1 MRAPQRIEPKKIQ
14 EVASLLIPLQGQSIL
29 LPNVTVAEIIPV
41 SQIQPVAHA
50 PAWYL
55 GNFQWRELTVPL
67 LSLEAL
73 NGEPVPNIHN
83 RARLAVLNTTGL
95 HGDLAFIALLTQGLP
110 RLARVSE
117 DEISEREDAENR
129 PYDLMHVSWAGEYT
143 LIPDV
148 TAIEQAF
155 LNYLHSYDQSPVHEE
170 LQALESG
177 PAAVDENDEP
187 GDSAAESEGA
197 NALESAGGDE
207 VEVGDPIIDEQD
219 DRDLESYLAEESDS
233 DEFANDQ
240 PDHGEAINQDESDEP
255 QTRDH
260 F

>member
-41 SQIQPVAHA
+41 SQVQPVENA

-67 LSLEAL
+67 LALEAL
-73 NGEPVPNIHN
+73 NGEAVPQIHS
-83 RARLAVLNTTGL
+83 RARFAVLNTTGL

-129 PYDLMHVSWAGEYT
+129 AYDLMHVSWAGEYT
-143 LIPDV
+143 LIPDI
-148 TAIEQAF
+148 TAIEQRF
-155 LNYLHSYDQSPVHEE
+155 LDYLHSHEDVQAVPLADDATGSADELGEDSAVQEKQPDENAIAFDGETEVDELSPASFGPGEFVN
-170 LQALESG
+170 QESN
-177 PAAVDENDEP
+177 PAVDW
-187 GDSAAESEGA
+187 
-197 NALESAGGDE
+197 
-207 VEVGDPIIDEQD
+207 
-219 DRDLESYLAEESDS
+219 
-233 DEFANDQ
+233 Q
-240 PDHGEAINQDESDEP
+240 PDDYLKDDYPNEDRE
-255 QTRDH
+255 
-260 F
+260 